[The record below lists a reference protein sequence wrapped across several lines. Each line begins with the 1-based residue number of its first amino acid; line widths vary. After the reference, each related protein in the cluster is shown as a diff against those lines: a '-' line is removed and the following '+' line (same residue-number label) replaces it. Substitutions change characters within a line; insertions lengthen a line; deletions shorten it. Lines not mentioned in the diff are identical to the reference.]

1 VLLFELQDELRELD
15 RGEVRRDLDIVD
27 MGDEI
32 GGT

>member
-1 VLLFELQDELRELD
+1 MLQFELQDELRELD

>member
-1 VLLFELQDELRELD
+1 MLLFELQDELRELD